1 MKQILET
8 CPKCST
14 STAVIRAGMIRGKV
28 RFHCK
33 SCDYHFT
40 QEHTEKASPQK
51 QVHTTIKD
59 IAQIMGVSIATVSRA
74 LNNKADISPKTR
86 DAIQKLALEL
96 DYNPNLFAK
105 GFQRGETKTIG
116 VVIPNI
122 KRPFFAGVLSGI
134 QEVANEHGYRVMICQ
149 SNESYETEVTNIQGL
164 LASHVDGLLISHSKE
179 TTRFNQIKNLFE
191 KGLPMVHFDR
201 ICSEV
206 ETPKI
211 RQEDF
216 EGAFQLVEHLIQQG
230 YQRIAI
236 LAGPPELLISQKRK
250 EGYISALE
258 KHYLP
263 IKPEYMVH
271 GDFSKEFA
279 LASVDAW
286 QQLPEPPDAIFAIHY
301 LNAVEIIQ
309 YAKELGIEI
318 PQKLGIVGFGDE
330 YLAEIVEPALTVF
343 HLFPQKVGEVA
354 AALLFDVI
362 SNKEARQQKDVLVQG
377 QLIIRK
383 SSLKKG

>member
-1 MKQILET
+1 MEI

-14 STAVIRAGMIRGKV
+14 NHFVIRAGMIRGKV
-28 RFHCK
+28 RYQCK
-33 SCDYHFT
+33 SCQVHFT
-40 QEHTEKASPQK
+40 QEQSAQPIPQK
-51 QVHTTIKD
+51 QIHTTIKD
-59 IAQIMGVSIATVSRA
+59 IANIMGVSIATVSRA
-74 LNNKADISPKTR
+74 LNNKPDISPKTR
-86 DAIQKLALEL
+86 EAIQKLALEL

-134 QEVANEHGYRVMICQ
+134 QEVANERGYRVMICQ
-149 SNESYETEVTNIQGL
+149 SNESYEAEISNIQGL

-201 ICSEV
+201 ICTEV
-206 ETPKI
+206 DTPKI

-250 EGYISALE
+250 KGYLHALE
-258 KHYLP
+258 KYGLV
-263 IKPEYMVH
+263 IQKDYMVH

-279 LASVDAW
+279 LASLDKW
-286 QQLPEPPDAIFAIHY
+286 LQLPEPPDAIFAIHY

-309 YAKELGIEI
+309 YAKELGIAI
-318 PQKLGIVGFGDE
+318 PKQLGIVGFGDE
-330 YLAEIVEPALTVF
+330 YLAEIVDPPLTVF
-343 HLFPQKVGEVA
+343 HLFPQKVGEIA
-354 AALLFDVI
+354 AGLLFDVI
-362 SNKEARQQKDVLVQG
+362 SSKDSTRQADVLVQG

-383 SSLKKG
+383 SSLKKA

>member
-1 MKQILET
+1 
-8 CPKCST
+8 
-14 STAVIRAGMIRGKV
+14 
-28 RFHCK
+28 
-33 SCDYHFT
+33 
-40 QEHTEKASPQK
+40 
-51 QVHTTIKD
+51 
-59 IAQIMGVSIATVSRA
+59 
-74 LNNKADISPKTR
+74 
-86 DAIQKLALEL
+86 
-96 DYNPNLFAK
+96 
-105 GFQRGETKTIG
+105 
-116 VVIPNI
+116 
-122 KRPFFAGVLSGI
+122 
-134 QEVANEHGYRVMICQ
+134 
-149 SNESYETEVTNIQGL
+149 
-164 LASHVDGLLISHSKE
+164 
-179 TTRFNQIKNLFE
+179 
-191 KGLPMVHFDR
+191 
-201 ICSEV
+201 
-206 ETPKI
+206 
-211 RQEDF
+211 
-216 EGAFQLVEHLIQQG
+216 
-230 YQRIAI
+230 
-236 LAGPPELLISQKRK
+236 
-250 EGYISALE
+250 
-258 KHYLP
+258 
-263 IKPEYMVH
+263 MVH